1 MLKPQHKQHSL
12 WIGDD
17 VQLCTKGYLR
27 GSPGRRRRYAH
38 SVWLPLIY
46 VPAATGGTF
55 IGTVVDDTF
64 EKYRQ
69 YRYRYRL
76 KKVSSIPISILNLKS
91 IADTDTDTFVY
102 DFSTTGDIRRRISGN
117 TTLRYTAVTVK
128 KPLAYR

>member
-1 MLKPQHKQHSL
+1 MAKP
-12 WIGDD
+12 
-17 VQLCTKGYLR
+17 R
-27 GSPGRRRRYAH
+27 
-38 SVWLPLIY
+38 
-46 VPAATGGTF
+46 
-55 IGTVVDDTF
+55 VVNDTF

-117 TTLRYTAVTVK
+117 TAVRYTAVTGTYSYTTVK
-128 KPLAYR
+128 KPLALPVNLWNYCHGKRSIKPQARIYAVYS